1 MSKSKWTSGYK
12 ILTEKQNN
20 NFPSSFSPFLSQ
32 LCFSLVFI
40 TVMKYLRLGNL
51 KKKVYLAYIS
61 EHSTGQHGSG
71 GNLTETT

>member
-51 KKKVYLAYIS
+51 KKKR
-61 EHSTGQHGSG
+61 ST
-71 GNLTETT
+71 